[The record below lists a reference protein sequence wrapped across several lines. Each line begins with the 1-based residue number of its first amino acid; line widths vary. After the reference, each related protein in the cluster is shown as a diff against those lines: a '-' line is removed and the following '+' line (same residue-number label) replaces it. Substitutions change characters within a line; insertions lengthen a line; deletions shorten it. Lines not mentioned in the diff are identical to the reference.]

1 MNTNNLFVLAALLV
15 VNLAFQG
22 NCAAVEGKNTVK
34 LTGAFNPVGNLFMI
48 DYERLLNDSISIGG
62 RVATLNYEIEDG
74 SYTEKGD
81 GSGVEATFRWYP
93 RSNGLNGFFL
103 GAGLGYWE
111 TNWSWT
117 DPYDI
122 PTSGDGTSESVDV
135 NFTVGWKIGF
145 GSAPVY
151 FEPSVIVGQ
160 YIDVTTDSSY
170 QGDVG
175 KTELGFYA
183 GVGLA
188 IGFAF

>member
-1 MNTNNLFVLAALLV
+1 MNINKLITLLVILV
-15 VNLAFQG
+15 VNIVFLE
-22 NCAAVEGKNTVK
+22 NCFAVEGNNSIKFTA
-34 LTGAFNPVGNLFMI
+34 AFNPVGNILMV
-48 DYERLLNDSISIGG
+48 DYERIINDRISVGG
-62 RVATLNYEIEDG
+62 RVARVDYEIEDG

-81 GSGVEATFRWYP
+81 GNGAEATFRWYT
-93 RSNGLNGFFL
+93 RGDGFNGFFL

-111 TNWSWT
+111 TDWTWT
-117 DPYDI
+117 DPYDT

-151 FEPSVIVGQ
+151 FEPSIIVGQ
-160 YIDVTTDSSY
+160 YIDVTTDASY

-175 KTELGFYA
+175 NTELGFYA